1 MYLLSISSP
10 VFHIESLY
18 QEDSFMSFSNISNF
32 LSSRDL
38 VSLGLYPSTDAVYL
52 ARVRGNSPDFIK
64 LGRKVLYPRESVMR
78 FVQERIQQGAQ
89 DPKPAASVTIDHA
102 YNMQ

>member
-1 MYLLSISSP
+1 MFSEWFG
-10 VFHIESLY
+10 V
-18 QEDSFMSFSNISNF
+18 FMSRASTREVFMTLPNTSNF

-38 VSLGLYPSTDAVYL
+38 VSLGLYPSTDSVYL

-78 FVQERIQQGAQ
+78 FIQERLHQGDQIAKPVAVAIDQQFSQ
-89 DPKPAASVTIDHA
+89 
-102 YNMQ
+102 Q